1 MILLSSR
8 HWRGLISVPSEV
20 VVWLAVGNTDMLRG
34 ALSRLGFWRQGKLH
48 RRAANQALATHA
60 TNRFP
65 AMVTMPSERMG
76 DNL

>member
-34 ALSRLGFWRQGKLH
+34 ALSRLGWRPGKLH
-48 RRAANQALATHA
+48 LQSANQALVSCLR
-60 TNRFP
+60 NI
-65 AMVTMPSERMG
+65 
-76 DNL
+76 